1 MLVVL
6 KGCFV
11 HVLLITNARTI
22 DDMIDIRFFW
32 IKFLFPQCQFENW
45 IKNVHGQ
52 IE

>member
-22 DDMIDIRFFW
+22 DDMIDYPI
-32 IKFLFPQCQFENW
+32 FLDKIFVPQCQFENW
-45 IKNVHGQ
+45 I
-52 IE
+52 